1 MDNIFLKKAFKR
13 LCRKKLIWHKTNE
26 KRPKVHIQVA
36 VISFVLGGPHED
48 VLLHGGIGRHRHDV
62 QGRRC
67 GRPGEGEE
75 EGHDEPLPVE
85 EHPQEQGWQALRQ
98 AGGVRHQVNGGQ
110 ERLLAFP

>member
-1 MDNIFLKKAFKR
+1 MDNNFFEKTLD

-36 VISFVLGGPHED
+36 VISFVVGGPHED

-85 EHPQEQGWQALRQ
+85 EHPQEQGWQALCQ
-98 AGGVRHQVNGGQ
+98 AGGVRHQVDRGQ